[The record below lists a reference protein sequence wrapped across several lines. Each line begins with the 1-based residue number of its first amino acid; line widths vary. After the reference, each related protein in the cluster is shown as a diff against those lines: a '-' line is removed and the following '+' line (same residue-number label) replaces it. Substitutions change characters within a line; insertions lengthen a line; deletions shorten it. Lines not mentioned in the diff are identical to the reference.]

1 MIILID
7 KRFVHNISF
16 MDWFYRTEP
25 PEVQEPKELPVL
37 PDAPLTVG
45 EVSGII
51 ERLLDDRQLQDMKV
65 QGEVTNYTHHTRGH
79 RYFSLSEKGGG
90 STAAV
95 IRCVMWR
102 SDADRLSFEPE
113 DGMAVVVT
121 GSVRVYPPHGSYQL
135 QVKSMT
141 RAGAGEK
148 YLLVER
154 WKKELAAEGCFA
166 TERKR
171 LLPSFPARV
180 GVVTSET
187 GAVIHDI
194 RTVIARRY
202 PVEIV
207 ISPTSVQGDEA
218 HREIARAINRV
229 AGLVD
234 VVIVARGGGSFED
247 LFPFNHPDVVRA
259 IAACPVPVVSAIGH
273 EVDVTLADLAADMRA
288 PTPSAAAE
296 LVVPDRKDLRIALRD
311 LRCQLGGA
319 LLARVSRAQED
330 IAALRDRLRPQRFCR
345 KIGEKRQAT
354 ADLSDR
360 LERSYSTRIE
370 RDRLMLAEMKTALDG
385 RSPRAVLARGYCMA
399 EKEGVVVRST
409 DAIRENDRL
418 NLRFYD
424 GRSRVTVERVD
435 HDGNL

>member
-1 MIILID
+1 
-7 KRFVHNISF
+7 

-25 PEVQEPKELPVL
+25 SEQDQPEMPVVADTPFTVQ
-37 PDAPLTVG
+37 

-51 ERLLDDRQLQDMKV
+51 ERLLDVRELQDIRV
-65 QGEVTNYTHHTRGH
+65 LGEVTNYKHHSRGH

-102 SDADRLSFEPE
+102 SDADRLSFTPE
-113 DGMAVVVT
+113 DGMEVVIT
-121 GSVRVYPPHGSYQL
+121 GSVRVYPPQGSYQL
-135 QVKSMT
+135 QIKTMT
-141 RAGAGEK
+141 RGGVGEK
-148 YLLVER
+148 YLLIER
-154 WKKELAAEGCFA
+154 WKKDLAAEGCFA
-166 TERKR
+166 AERKR
-171 LLPSFPARV
+171 PLPPFPARV

-194 RTVIARRY
+194 RIVIARRF

-207 ISPTSVQGDEA
+207 ISPTAVQGEEA
-218 HREIARAINRV
+218 HAEIARAIKRI
-229 AGLVD
+229 AGHAD

-259 IAACPVPVVSAIGH
+259 IAACPVPIVSAIGH

-296 LVVPDRKDLRIALRD
+296 LVVPDRKDLRIALGD
-311 LRCQLGGA
+311 LRCQLSAA
-319 LLARVSRAQED
+319 LLTRISRAQKEID
-330 IAALRDRLRPQRFCR
+330 DLRDRLRPQRFCR
-345 KIGEKRQAT
+345 KIVEKQQAT

-360 LERSYSTRIE
+360 LERALVTRID
-370 RDRLMLAEMKTALDG
+370 RDRLVLAEMKTALEG
-385 RSPRAVLARGYCMA
+385 RSPRAVLARGYCVA
-399 EKEGVVVRST
+399 EKDGIVVRSV
-409 DAIRENDRL
+409 DAVRKDDRL
-418 NLRFYD
+418 DLRFYD
-424 GRSRVTVERVD
+424 GRSRVVAERVD

>member
-1 MIILID
+1 MI
-7 KRFVHNISF
+7 K
-16 MDWFYRTEP
+16 
-25 PEVQEPKELPVL
+25 
-37 PDAPLTVG
+37 
-45 EVSGII
+45 
-51 ERLLDDRQLQDMKV
+51 
-65 QGEVTNYTHHTRGH
+65 
-79 RYFSLSEKGGG
+79 
-90 STAAV
+90 
-95 IRCVMWR
+95 CVMWR
-102 SDADRLSFEPE
+102 SDAERLSFEPE
-113 DGMAVVVT
+113 DGMEVIIT
-121 GSVRVYPPHGSYQL
+121 GSVRVYPPHGAYQI
-135 QVKSMT
+135 QVKEMT
-141 RAGAGEK
+141 RGGAGEK

-154 WKKELAAEGCFA
+154 WKKELAAEGWFA
-166 TERKR
+166 IERKR
-171 LLPSFPARV
+171 PLPSFPTRV

-207 ISPTSVQGDEA
+207 ISPTAVQGEDA
-218 HREIARAINRV
+218 HREIARAIERV
-229 AGLVD
+229 AGRVD

-259 IAACPVPVVSAIGH
+259 IAACPVPVVSAVGH

-296 LVVPDRKDLRIALRD
+296 LVVPDRKDLRLALRD

-319 LLARVSRAQED
+319 LLSRVSRAQDD

-354 ADLSDR
+354 VDLSDR
-360 LERSYSTRIE
+360 LERSFSTRIE
-370 RDRLMLAEMKTALDG
+370 RDRLMLAEMKTALEG
-385 RSPRAVLARGYCMA
+385 RSPRAVLARGYCVA
-399 EKEGVVVRST
+399 EKDGIVVKSV
-409 DAIRENDRL
+409 DALLGDDRL

-424 GRSRVTVERVD
+424 GRSRVVVERVD